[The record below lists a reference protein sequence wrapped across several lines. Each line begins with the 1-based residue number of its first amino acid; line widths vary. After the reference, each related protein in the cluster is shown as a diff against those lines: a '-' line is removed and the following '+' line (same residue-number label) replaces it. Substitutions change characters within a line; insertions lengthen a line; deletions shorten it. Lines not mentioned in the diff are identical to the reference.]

1 MFHAVVLHFPS
12 RFFKPITFGTFMLQD
27 DLIFFF
33 ILQISSIMGNI
44 LQSKA
49 NVHIQLD
56 GSLMTY
62 FNWYGRQPDN
72 RSNYLAM
79 KGNQNYQWHDIWPD
93 FKGSFLCEKLI

>member
-1 MFHAVVLHFPS
+1 MQWCCIFRPDFLNQLHSEPS
-12 RFFKPITFGTFMLQD
+12 CYKD

-93 FKGSFLCEKLI
+93 FKGSFLCKKLI